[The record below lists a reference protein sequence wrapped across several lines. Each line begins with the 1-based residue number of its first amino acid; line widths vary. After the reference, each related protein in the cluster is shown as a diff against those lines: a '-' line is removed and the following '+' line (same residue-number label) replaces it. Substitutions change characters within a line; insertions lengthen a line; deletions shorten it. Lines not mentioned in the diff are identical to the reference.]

1 MSHMR
6 RMIALGFW
14 AAPKP
19 GTRAYSEL
27 QRLLKSPKANKLT
40 REHLHDMY
48 NKARARVALQLACGA
63 GLPLDAQIREYNNTY
78 NTRLFAHS
86 IHDLP
91 ASFNVMEAFNRFS
104 PFPLYFQI
112 REEKDHTFSFIDFL
126 DFYTSS
132 QRSIE
137 ISSILDATSE
147 GVIYS
152 FNASGNLREF
162 FIRTAEGRDFGIVG
176 VSLVRFGNEISM
188 MMLAGRVCDLDHQS
202 AQLQECA
209 VRTTCAPGREHIVA
223 DPERTVEATAIGG
236 EPDFWKTVVL
246 ARIDIEAMSL
256 DSRSVYHD
264 IGSGYVGFTD
274 DIGAYCGDDGHF
286 LTPDCEELARESH
299 VELDRHSELFDL
311 CKTFLFL
318 PKYFYDREV
327 EATVER
333 YVTEYG
339 ANRESDDF
347 KDISALTDV
356 ASRIAVRSVL
366 ALVGSSMHHAD
377 SVSFLSPDIRIEK
390 SGYWKRIA
398 LDAIGEDKHGRPIR
412 GRTWVHRHLSW
423 VETKEHGESLMARRP
438 LSIPEGKDPGY
449 IYVMRSAAH
458 PRDVFKV
465 GLTRRSPEQRA
476 AELTRDTSAPDQF
489 LVVQD
494 WAVSDCEL
502 AEERIHIALKS
513 YRFNPR
519 REFFS
524 APYKQI
530 CDSIAKIIAEVDN
543 DTDSHD

>member
-1 MSHMR
+1 MSHAR
-6 RMIALGFW
+6 RMAALSRC

-19 GTRAYSEL
+19 GTREYSDL
-27 QRLLKSPKANKLT
+27 QQRLRSPTGSKLT
-40 REHLHDMY
+40 GEILQDMY
-48 NKARARVALQLACGA
+48 NKARARIVLQLACGA
-63 GLPLDAQIREYNNTY
+63 GLPLDAQIREFNQEYNA
-78 NTRLFAHS
+78 RLFAHS

-112 REEKDHTFSFIDFL
+112 RDERDHAFSFIDFL

-132 QRSIE
+132 QRSLAIT
-137 ISSILDATSE
+137 SILDATSE

-152 FNASGNLREF
+152 FNASGDLREF
-162 FIRTAEGRDFGIVG
+162 FIRTADGRDFGIVG

-188 MMLAGRVCDLDHQS
+188 MMLAGRVCDLEHQS
-202 AQLQECA
+202 AQLQESA
-209 VRTTCAPGREHIVA
+209 VTATCAPDREHIVA
-223 DPERTVEATAIGG
+223 DPERAVEATAIGG
-236 EPDFWKTVVL
+236 EPNFWKTIVL
-246 ARIDIEAMSL
+246 ARIDIESMSI
-256 DSRSVYHD
+256 DSRSVYSD
-264 IGSGYVGFTD
+264 IGPGYVGFTD
-274 DIGAYCGDDGHF
+274 DIAAYCGDDGRF
-286 LTPDCEELARESH
+286 LAPDYEELARESS
-299 VELDRHSELFDL
+299 VELDRHSGLFDL

-318 PKYFYDREV
+318 PKYFYDRETA
-327 EATVER
+327 ATIER
-333 YVTEYG
+333 CVTEYG

-347 KDISALTDV
+347 KDISALTDI
-356 ASRIAVRSVL
+356 ASRIAVRNVL
-366 ALVGSSMHHAD
+366 VMVGSSTHHAD

-390 SGYWKRIA
+390 SGYWKRIE
-398 LDAIGEDKHGRPIR
+398 LDAIGEDKHGRSIR

-423 VETKEHGESLMARRP
+423 VETKGHDESLTARRP
-438 LSIPEGKDPGY
+438 LSVPEGKNPGY

-465 GLTRRSPEQRA
+465 GLTTRSPEVRA

-494 WAVSDCEL
+494 WAVTDCEL

-519 REFFS
+519 REFFA
-524 APYKQI
+524 APYKLI
-530 CDSIAKIIAEVDN
+530 CDTIAKIIAEVNN